1 MSRKVVIVGDSG
13 VGKTSILFRFVQ
25 GSFNENVQPSF
36 GAGFKTKDVAYD
48 DSGHGTVK
56 LYLWDTAGQERYN
69 ALTKLYFKGAN
80 AAIIVYDITDEESFA
95 KAQRWSD
102 QIDEFQ

>member
-13 VGKTSILFRFVQ
+13 VGKTSILFRYVQ
-25 GSFNENVQPSF
+25 GQFNENVQPSF
-36 GAGFKTKDVAYD
+36 GAGFKTKDVPCD
-48 DSGHGTVK
+48 DQGNTVK

-69 ALTKLYFKGAN
+69 SLTKLYFKQAN
-80 AAIIVYDITDEESFA
+80 AAIIVYDITDKESFA

-102 QIDEFQ
+102 

>member
-1 MSRKVVIVGDSG
+1 M
-13 VGKTSILFRFVQ
+13 
-25 GSFNENVQPSF
+25 QPSF

-48 DSGHGTVK
+48 ESGKDTVK

-80 AAIIVYDITDEESFA
+80 AAIIVYDITDQESFQ

-102 QIDEFQ
+102 QIDNFQQNENADSKIEKFVVGNKMDLAMR

>member
-1 MSRKVVIVGDSG
+1 M
-13 VGKTSILFRFVQ
+13 
-25 GSFNENVQPSF
+25 
-36 GAGFKTKDVAYD
+36 
-48 DSGHGTVK
+48 K

-102 QIDEFQ
+102 QIDEFQQNESETKIDKFVTIDNYEKMYEIVTENL